1 MNRLPVKASSSAV
14 RLSFRAWALGF
25 RVSDLVLRR
34 SLNFAGLQYSRLHF
48 PAQTRLVLALELGER
63 TDLHTRSGGEGA
75 RFDLVTLWGVSQLY
89 SRQALE
95 SWN

>member
-14 RLSFRAWALGF
+14 RLSFRAF